1 MTKLSARLPEGDA
14 NGLTA
19 INAALVAEPHQIHV
33 VVALVDCKSI
43 TTDHDTGDIRPTA
56 RIRRIEPIR
65 GDKDLIARVMRRAME
80 ERTGLTVLPFDLEE
94 DMRAAFDGIDPA
106 TGEVLGDQQ

>member
-1 MTKLSARLPEGDA
+1 MTKLAARLPEGDA

-19 INAALVAEPHQIHV
+19 IQAALIDNPHQVHV
-33 VVALVDCKSI
+33 VVALLDCKSI

-65 GDKDLIARVMRRAME
+65 GDKDMVAKIMRRAME
-80 ERTGLTVLPFDLEE
+80 ERTGRTVLPFDLEE
-94 DMRAAFDGIDPA
+94 DMRAAFEGIDPS
-106 TGEVLGDQQ
+106 TGEIIGD